1 MICWFVSVDA
11 AGNVK
16 ITKKKKNRTKIKS
29 HSILNSRRD
38 KKFPKVKEIFP
49 TISSNVTQ
57 AYELSSSKTS
67 H

>member
-1 MICWFVSVDA
+1 MICWFLSVDA

-16 ITKKKKNRTKIKS
+16 ITKKKIRTKIKS

-38 KKFPKVKEIFP
+38 KKCPEVKEIFP

-57 AYELSSSKTS
+57 AYELSSSRTS